1 MVKALTESK
10 SLRYTTFAALYF
22 AQGLPWGLVTV
33 AYVVFLA
40 DHGLSKTD
48 IGQTMGLLYLPWSLK
63 PLVGPLIDR
72 FPTRRFGRRRHFIVA
87 AELLMGATLL
97 LIPSLDPRTD
107 LFLINVALVVHNAF
121 GAIQDVATDGL
132 AVDVLPVEERGKAN
146 SVMWAAKGAG
156 SAAGGS
162 LCVLLAKYVGWMV
175 LFVGIAALV
184 WSIMLL
190 VIFVRERPPGPEAE
204 RAAEQRMELRVLWRS
219 FAFAAP
225 LVGVAIAMLTPLGY
239 ALIGTVYT
247 VLLRSDLKLSSEN
260 IAILT
265 GMDTP
270 LGIGGALLGGLCA
283 DRFGQ
288 RKTMGTFIV
297 GLGLT
302 LLVFAATPSLWPS
315 MSFQIGWTIG
325 FSLCQYAFTAAS
337 LGFFMTLSNP
347 AVGATQFAVFMAC
360 TNLTYGWT
368 AKAGG
373 WLADN
378 VGIAQTFAIAG
389 VVQIA
394 SVLILP
400 FCDQRGAEARFRR
413 EAGEAA

>member
-1 MVKALTESK
+1 MKALTESK
-10 SLRYTTFAALYF
+10 QLRYTTFAALYF

-63 PLVGPLIDR
+63 PFVGPLIDR

-97 LIPSLDPRTD
+97 LIPSLDPRSD
-107 LFLINVALVVHNAF
+107 LFLINVALVIHNAF
-121 GAIQDVATDGL
+121 AAIQDVATDGL
-132 AVDVLPVEERGKAN
+132 AVDVLPAEERGKAN
-146 SVMWAAKGAG
+146 SVMWAAKGGG

-162 LCVLLAKYVGWMV
+162 LCVLLAKYVGWTA
-175 LFVGIAALV
+175 LFVGIAVLI

-190 VIFVRERPPGPEAE
+190 VIFIRERPPGPEAE
-204 RAAEQRMELRVLWRS
+204 RAASERLNLRVLWRS
-219 FAFAAP
+219 FAFTAP
-225 LVGVAIAMLTPLGY
+225 LVGLAIAMFTPVGY
-239 ALIGTVYT
+239 GLVIGTVYT

-265 GMDTP
+265 GIDTP
-270 LGIGGALLGGLCA
+270 LSIGGALLGGLCA
-283 DRFGQ
+283 DRFGP
-288 RKTMGTFIV
+288 RKTMGVFSV
-297 GLGLT
+297 GLGLS
-302 LLVFAATPSLWPS
+302 LLVFAGTRSLWPS
-315 MSFQIGWTIG
+315 MAFQIGYTVAYA
-325 FSLCQYAFTAAS
+325 LCLYALTAAS

-347 AVGATQFAVFMAC
+347 AVGATQFAVYMAC

-373 WLADN
+373 WLADAMG
-378 VGIAQTFAIAG
+378 VATAFAIAG
-389 VVQIA
+389 AVQIA
-394 SVLILP
+394 SVAIMP
-400 FCDQRGAEARFRR
+400 FCDQRAAEARFRR
-413 EAGEAA
+413 EAQETA